1 MARAFSAMIDLS
13 VDTSRAKATI
23 SELGNTKTTIPVQ
36 VGTEADRRQ
45 AENLLSLVD
54 RMDRK
59 TVRPR
64 VDGTSIRS
72 AQTQTRNLD
81 RELDKVARARKVEI
95 KTELSE
101 AVSAFGAGSSIG
113 RGGLGGVL
121 SGAATLGG
129 MGGAGLAMAGAGVMA
144 ATMGTA
150 IGTGLKRA
158 MSRERLEGFMPRA
171 YGAAG
176 AEFIAQAKELSNA
189 TGFLAEDFMQSALIG
204 KQLSANYGLQTE
216 QVAKLVA
223 VSADLA
229 ATSPYED
236 IQTAANA
243 MERLQSAVRGEAE
256 ASERLGLTLNDTYM
270 RNMAANG
277 AFRETWGTMSDLE
290 KAQARYNEILVQT
303 QDVLGAAA
311 DESLAKSLRQAQQRF
326 TDAGAALSEKL
337 LPALSK
343 LVELAAKIPSGA
355 YEAAMWS
362 GLAMGGAMLGR
373 GVFRMGRS
381 LMGGIGGKAATEAA
395 TAAAGKA
402 AEAAAGE
409 AAAGAAAKAA
419 TTAAAKGAASVV
431 GEVAGSI
438 SGKLVAQS
446 AVTAISTVG
455 GLAAITAAAALVA
468 WGINKIAAD
477 TDAAYKKA
485 EEADERRLLLQRY
498 TQQRQYGID
507 WGVYRDAEGKLV
519 QGTIQGMDQVV
530 GRGSYYTTQL
540 VDGRPRSM
548 QIVGSEHD
556 VNRFGTEVGRPYYG
570 QYASQPYVQIGVT
583 LNNQST
589 QPLKA
594 TDVGSYSP
602 SNY

>member
-36 VGTEADRRQ
+36 VGTDADRHQ
-45 AENLLSLVD
+45 AQAMLDLVD

-72 AQTQTRNLD
+72 AQTQTRSLDKELD
-81 RELDKVARARKVEI
+81 RVARTRKVEI

-101 AVSAFGAGSSIG
+101 AASAFGAGGSMA
-113 RGGLGGVL
+113 RGGVGGVL

-129 MGGAGLAMAGAGVMA
+129 MGGAGMAVAGAGMIA
-144 ATMGTA
+144 ATVGTVVH
-150 IGTGLKRA
+150 TGLKRA
-158 MSRERLEGFMPRA
+158 VSKEKLEGFMPRA
-171 YGAAG
+171 YGASG
-176 AEFIAQAKELSNA
+176 AEFIAQAKELSDV

-204 KQLSANYGLQTE
+204 RQLSANYGLQID

-303 QDVLGAAA
+303 QDVLGAAE
-311 DESLAKSLRQAQQRF
+311 DEGLAKSLRQAQQRF
-326 TDAGAALSEKL
+326 SDAGTALSEKL

-343 LVELAAKIPSGA
+343 LVELAAKIPAPA
-355 YEAAMWS
+355 YEAAMWG

-373 GVFRMGRS
+373 GVFRVGRS
-381 LMGGIGGKAATEAA
+381 IMGGIGGKAITEAA
-395 TAAAGKA
+395 STAAGQ
-402 AEAAAGE
+402 AAAS
-409 AAAGAAAKAA
+409 AAGAATKSATNVAAQIAAKAG
-419 TTAAAKGAASVV
+419 TQAAGDVV
-431 GEVAGSI
+431 GSI

-446 AVTAISTVG
+446 AVSAISTVG
-455 GLAAITAAAALVA
+455 GLAAIAAAAALVA
-468 WGINKIAAD
+468 WAIKDIAAD
-477 TDAAYKKA
+477 TDAAYKQA
-485 EEADERRLLLQRY
+485 EEADERRVLLQRY
-498 TQQRQYGID
+498 TQQREHGID
-507 WGVYRDAEGKLV
+507 WGVYRDAEGRYV

-540 VDGRPRSM
+540 VDGKPRSM
-548 QIVGSEHD
+548 QIAGSQHD
-556 VNRFGTEVGRPYYG
+556 INRLGSEVGRPYYG
-570 QYASQPYVQIGVT
+570 QYADQPKIQVGVT

-594 TDVGSYSP
+594 TDVESYAP